1 MGSISINAEKDL
13 ALCYI
18 WMDEFIKVIGST
30 IISMEKDMKS
40 LSTGQFILGTIKK
53 GNLQGMV
60 DILGKTV
67 KSMRGSGRMA
77 WKTVQEY
84 GEEQQEIHI
93 LESGKMEKQMGMEFI
108 HGSMETDIRVNSKIV
123 WNMEKA

>member
-1 MGSISINAEKDL
+1 
-13 ALCYI
+13 
-18 WMDEFIKVIGST
+18 MDEFIKVIGST

-77 WKTVQEY
+77 
-84 GEEQQEIHI
+84 
-93 LESGKMEKQMGMEFI
+93 
-108 HGSMETDIRVNSKIV
+108 
-123 WNMEKA
+123 